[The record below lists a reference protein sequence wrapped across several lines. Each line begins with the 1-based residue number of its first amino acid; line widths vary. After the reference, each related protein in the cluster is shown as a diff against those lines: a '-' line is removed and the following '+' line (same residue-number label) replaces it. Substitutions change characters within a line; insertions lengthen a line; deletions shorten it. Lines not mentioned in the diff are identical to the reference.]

1 MAPAEKAGTHVD
13 STVPM
18 GGVMGKQPAISTQL
32 YSARG
37 GSGTV
42 MDTRSPERCRDCPR

>member
-18 GGVMGKQPAISTQL
+18 G
-32 YSARG
+32 
-37 GSGTV
+37 
-42 MDTRSPERCRDCPR
+42 ERHGQATGNINTAL